1 MAENDYVEQRGGVA
15 NGAPERWS
23 STAHVPL
30 LLASCAPCDG
40 PDGLPTG
47 NGSAGTTVAESAS
60 AAATM
65 AADFIRRFSPY
76 YLRRRLWRTLPSQ
89 PRADRASE
97 IAALGCISSL
107 PEWGN
112 FIRAISGQLVCPENE
127 KRLREIIRARA
138 GPDNFPAVGV
148 FRALGHSAMHIGRC
162 RSPAR
167 LWPRAQQPP
176 AVAGVCSILS
186 VRSTGGIGR

>member
-1 MAENDYVEQRGGVA
+1 MSVAPPRSRSRRKSPALISTARRSRSISESVEIEVPTGPPGS
-15 NGAPERWS
+15 ELH
-23 STAHVPL
+23 AHVPL

-60 AAATM
+60 AAARM

-76 YLRRRLWRTLPSQ
+76 YLRHRLLANAAIAASRRPM
-89 PRADRASE
+89 RASE

-112 FIRAISGQLVCPENE
+112 FIRAISGQLVLPG
-127 KRLREIIRARA
+127 K
-138 GPDNFPAVGV
+138 
-148 FRALGHSAMHIGRC
+148 
-162 RSPAR
+162 
-167 LWPRAQQPP
+167 
-176 AVAGVCSILS
+176 
-186 VRSTGGIGR
+186 